1 MFKNSDA
8 NLFHSKNLLV
18 ETYCAAQSSVLY
30 GIANY
35 NPPATGNLYQSKDW
49 RSPTCV
55 FLFCWAPEVISK
67 SKSPWGT
74 ESVTVYSLSYC
85 IVSVYLCPIRTLS
98 LLRVFKITLQ
108 IYMIASR
115 YGGNNGKQTI
125 VYIVVYTGVPE
136 YWRDVGACYRS
147 ESKLNITIGN
157 FLLAKW
163 QFYEENWL

>member
-49 RSPTCV
+49 RSPTYV

-85 IVSVYLCPIRTLS
+85 IVCVYLCPIRTLS

-108 IYMIASR
+108 IYSYFEKGCRKKCTRQSQKGLWVVLSSLFFKEIWKNGTWGHGNMFASAK
-115 YGGNNGKQTI
+115 GKHH
-125 VYIVVYTGVPE
+125 
-136 YWRDVGACYRS
+136 
-147 ESKLNITIGN
+147 K
-157 FLLAKW
+157 
-163 QFYEENWL
+163 